1 MNDKVKINSNKS
13 KHSLDTL
20 EVTLDFFKDKTH
32 AKQYYKAIRKFKTSS
47 KILSI
52 VDSLE
57 DKSQTKTYWKSYH
70 CNSVLLQDNHVFK
83 GSLCRKRF
91 CTECNRIKTAELTN
105 GYKEPML
112 NLGKLYFV
120 TLTTPNVQGSDL
132 NKEIKR
138 MIKAFQLIKN
148 NLRNAYKIKINGIRK
163 IEITYNQESN
173 TYHPHFHLIQDDLN
187 ASNLI
192 QALWIKQFPKASIK
206 AQDIREINSK
216 DESAFIELFKY
227 ATKETNSKGAI
238 YPGEV
243 LHTIYSAITGIRI
256 YQTYGTIKKVKT
268 PIEAK
273 QNDIEIDFLE
283 PKQDI
288 WIFEQDQKDWINTEY
303 EPLVNTLE
311 IEQLIETKKLIKSKQ
326 KIIPLNYAENNQRKN
341 AKT

>member
-1 MNDKVKINSNKS
+1 MKDKVKIFS
-13 KHSLDTL
+13 KQSTHSLDTL
-20 EVTLDFFKDKTH
+20 EVTLDYFKDKTH

-52 VDSLE
+52 VDTLKDE
-57 DKSQTKTYWKSYH
+57 GQAKTYWKSYH
-70 CNSVLLQDNHVFK
+70 CNSVLLQDNYTFK

-105 GYKEPML
+105 GYKQPML
-112 NLGKLYFV
+112 ELGKLYFI
-120 TLTTPNVQGSDL
+120 TLTTPNVKGSEL
-132 NKEIKR
+132 KKEIQK

-148 NLRNAYKIKINGIRK
+148 NIRKTYKIKINGIRK

-173 TYHPHFHLIQDDLN
+173 TYHPHFHLIQDNLN

-206 AQDIREINSK
+206 AQDIREINST

-238 YPGEV
+238 YSGEV
-243 LHTIYSAITGIRI
+243 LHTIYSSIQGIRI
-256 YQTYGTIKKVKT
+256 YQTYGSIKKVKA

-273 QNDIEIDFLE
+273 QNDIELDFIE

-288 WIFEQDQKDWINTEY
+288 WIFEQDKKDWINAEY
-303 EPLVNTLE
+303 LPLVNTLE
-311 IEQLIETKKLIKSKQ
+311 IERTLQTKKLIS
-326 KIIPLNYAENNQRKN
+326 L
-341 AKT
+341 KT

>member
-20 EVTLDFFKDKTH
+20 EVTLDYFKDKTH

-52 VDSLE
+52 VDTLK
-57 DKSQTKTYWKSYH
+57 DKGQAKTYWKSYH
-70 CNSVLLQDNHVFK
+70 CNSVLLQDNYTFK

-120 TLTTPNVQGSDL
+120 TLTTPNVKGSEL
-132 NKEIKR
+132 KKEIQK

-148 NLRNAYKIKINGIRK
+148 NIRKTYKIKINGIRK

-173 TYHPHFHLIQDDLN
+173 TYHPHFHLIQDNLK

-206 AQDIREINSK
+206 AQDIREINST

-238 YPGEV
+238 YSGEV
-243 LHTIYSAITGIRI
+243 LHTIYSSIQGIRI
-256 YQTYGTIKKVKT
+256 YQTYGSIKKVKA

-273 QNDIEIDFLE
+273 QNDIELDFIE

-288 WIFEQDQKDWINTEY
+288 WIFEQDKKDWINAEY
-303 EPLVNTLE
+303 IPLVNTIE
-311 IEQLIETKKLIKSKQ
+311 IETTLQTKKLIS
-326 KIIPLNYAENNQRKN
+326 L
-341 AKT
+341 KT

>member
-1 MNDKVKINSNKS
+1 MSDKVKINSNNS
-13 KHSLDTL
+13 THSLDTL
-20 EVTLDFFKDKTH
+20 EVTLDYFKDKTH

-52 VDSLE
+52 VDTLKDE
-57 DKSQTKTYWKSYH
+57 QATKTYWKSYH
-70 CNSVLLQDNHVFK
+70 CNSVLLQDNHTFK

-105 GYKEPML
+105 GYKQPML
-112 NLGKLYFV
+112 ELGKLYFI
-120 TLTTPNVQGSDL
+120 TLTTPNVKGSEL
-132 NKEIKR
+132 KKEIQK

-148 NLRNAYKIKINGIRK
+148 NIRKTYKIKINGIRK

-173 TYHPHFHLIQDDLN
+173 TYHPHFHLIQDNLN

-206 AQDIREINSK
+206 AQDIREINTT

-227 ATKETNSKGAI
+227 ATKETNSKGVI
-238 YPGEV
+238 YSGEV
-243 LHTIYSAITGIRI
+243 LHTIYNSIQGLRI
-256 YQTYGTIKKVKT
+256 YQTYGSIKKVKK
-268 PIEAK
+268 PIEEK
-273 QNDIEIDFLE
+273 LTEIEIDFVE

-288 WIFEQDQKDWINTEY
+288 WIFEQDKKDWINAEY

-311 IEQLIETKKLIKSKQ
+311 IEQVIETKKLIKLKQ
-326 KIIPLNYAENNQRKN
+326 KIISLNYAENN
-341 AKT
+341 

>member
-1 MNDKVKINSNKS
+1 MKDKVKIFS
-13 KHSLDTL
+13 KQSTHLLDTL
-20 EVTLDFFKDKTH
+20 EVTLDYFKDKTH

-52 VDSLE
+52 VDTLKDE
-57 DKSQTKTYWKSYH
+57 QATKTYWKSYH
-70 CNSVLLQDNHVFK
+70 CNSVLLQDNYTFK

-105 GYKEPML
+105 GYKQPML
-112 NLGKLYFV
+112 ELGKLYFI
-120 TLTTPNVQGSDL
+120 TLTTPNVKGSEL
-132 NKEIKR
+132 KKEIKK

-148 NLRNAYKIKINGIRK
+148 NIRKTYKIKINGIRK

-173 TYHPHFHLIQDDLN
+173 TYHPHFHLIQDNLN

-206 AQDIREINSK
+206 AQDIREINST

-238 YPGEV
+238 YSGEV
-243 LHTIYSAITGIRI
+243 LHTIYSSIQGIRI
-256 YQTYGTIKKVKT
+256 YQTYGSIKKVKA

-273 QNDIEIDFLE
+273 QNDIELDFIE

-288 WIFEQDQKDWINTEY
+288 WIFEQDKKDWINAEY
-303 EPLVNTLE
+303 IPLVNTLE
-311 IEQLIETKKLIKSKQ
+311 IETTLQTKKLIS
-326 KIIPLNYAENNQRKN
+326 L
-341 AKT
+341 KT

>member
-1 MNDKVKINSNKS
+1 MKDKVKIFS
-13 KHSLDTL
+13 KQSTHSLDTL
-20 EVTLDFFKDKTH
+20 EVTLDYFKDKTH

-52 VDSLE
+52 VDTLKDE
-57 DKSQTKTYWKSYH
+57 QATKTYWKSYH
-70 CNSVLLQDNHVFK
+70 CNSVLLQDNYTFK

-105 GYKEPML
+105 GYKQPML
-112 NLGKLYFV
+112 ELGKLYFI
-120 TLTTPNVQGSDL
+120 TLTTPNVKGSEL
-132 NKEIKR
+132 KKEIKK

-148 NLRNAYKIKINGIRK
+148 NIRKTYKIKINGIRK

-173 TYHPHFHLIQDDLN
+173 TYHPHFHLIQDNLN

-206 AQDIREINSK
+206 AQDIREINST

-238 YPGEV
+238 YSGEV
-243 LHTIYSAITGIRI
+243 LHTIYSSIQGIRI
-256 YQTYGTIKKVKT
+256 YQTYGSIKKVKA

-273 QNDIEIDFLE
+273 QNDIELDFIE

-288 WIFEQDQKDWINTEY
+288 WIFEQDKKDWINAEY
-303 EPLVNTLE
+303 IPLVNTLE
-311 IEQLIETKKLIKSKQ
+311 IETTLQTKKLIS
-326 KIIPLNYAENNQRKN
+326 L
-341 AKT
+341 KT